1 MKCPRA
7 KCGYEWTPRTDTPK
21 ACPMCKQYF
30 PREIVVELLDI
41 KPITTL
47 DDRQPVQMVTRESLL
62 DVFPEPE
69 DWRFTKDKPEFHES
83 GRVYRK
89 QVLATNSKQTRTVEV
104 DIDNPDEIV
113 RVM

>member
-1 MKCPRA
+1 
-7 KCGYEWTPRTDTPK
+7 
-21 ACPMCKQYF
+21 MCKQYF
-30 PREIVVELLDI
+30 PREIVGVSQAVRAGAKSIDL
-41 KPITTL
+41 PIDGFDEYT
-47 DDRQPVQMVTRESLL
+47 
-62 DVFPEPE
+62 EPE

-113 RVM
+113 RAM

>member
-1 MKCPRA
+1 
-7 KCGYEWTPRTDTPK
+7 
-21 ACPMCKQYF
+21 MCKQYF
-30 PREIVVELLDI
+30 PRENPTDFIA
-41 KPITTL
+41 
-47 DDRQPVQMVTRESLL
+47 
-62 DVFPEPE
+62 PEPVRIGSPARE
-69 DWRFTKDKPEFHES
+69 LEIRDIVAGEEWRFTKDKPEFHES